1 MRDELKTALDKVT
14 ADEALRQSTRAF
26 LARQT
31 HDYGAAKP
39 RPRTVRRMA
48 AAFAC
53 LALIV
58 AGGTGHWAYFSPPCA
73 ISIDINPSVELA
85 VNRFDKVISVDGIG
99 EEGEA
104 LAETLDVRFLNY
116 ADALNSLLE
125 NQTIEDCLARN
136 EVLSIAVAGDNQ
148 SQADAILAQAQTCT
162 AGTRNVYC
170 HAADSDEL
178 EHAHEAGLSF
188 GKYQAFLVL
197 QSLDP
202 SVTPEDV
209 QGLTMRE
216 IRDRIAAL
224 DPTAA
229 QGLYGEGYHHAG
241 NGTGAGNGAG
251 NGTGNG
257 SGSGN
262 GTGTGN
268 GSGNGNGTGTGTS
281 SGNGTGSGS
290 GNGTGSG
297 SGNGTGMGTG
307 NGSGNGQGHGHHGAN

>member
-14 ADEALRQSTRAF
+14 ADDALRQSTRAF

-31 HDYGAAKP
+31 HDYGAAKA
-39 RPRTVRRMA
+39 RPRAARRMV

-53 LALIV
+53 LALVV
-58 AGGTGHWAYFSPPCA
+58 AGGTGYWAYFSPTCA

-99 EEGEA
+99 EDGEA

-116 ADALNSLLE
+116 ADALDSLLE

-148 SQADAILAQAQTCT
+148 IQADAILAQAETCT
-162 AGTRNVYC
+162 AGTKNIYC
-170 HAADSDEL
+170 HAADSEEL

-188 GKYQAFLVL
+188 GKYQAFLIL

-224 DPTAA
+224 DPSAA

-241 NGTGAGNGAG
+241 NGTGNSSGNGNGA
-251 NGTGNG
+251 GNG

-262 GTGTGN
+262 GNGAGTGTATGN
-268 GSGNGNGTGTGTS
+268 GSGQGQ
-281 SGNGTGSGS
+281 
-290 GNGTGSG
+290 
-297 SGNGTGMGTG
+297 GMGAGQG
-307 NGSGNGQGHGHHGAN
+307 NGHGHHSGN